1 MTSVELK
8 SPTAPDSVTVTE
20 SNELESNDE
29 EGLCGVIADCGT
41 VNVDVD
47 CACTLTIAKAVAV
60 ASSDNFNIVKL
71 VIVECQRSCRVQ
83 YNSSE
88 KAVQSQGSQA
98 MKQVVLS
105 LVCNGRS
112 AQSQAARLVTSSLSN
127 IPSASEKAPSSIGSL
142 YDSSVSCATRRQS
155 SRRHSI

>member
-83 YNSSE
+83 YNSSK
-88 KAVQSQGSQA
+88 KAAQSQGSQA

-112 AQSQAARLVTSSLSN
+112 AQWLVRHLRSLEYSFGVGESTFFNWKPVRLFCVLRD
-127 IPSASEKAPSSIGSL
+127 A
-142 YDSSVSCATRRQS
+142 
-155 SRRHSI
+155 